1 MISYYHSQEYL
12 ILIAQLETQFRSS
25 PDFTLQKLWYYIQP
39 TLQTLTSLDVLVGV
53 IREAG
58 KKEELGDDIEA
69 LLNPK
74 EGIPLECKGGSI
86 LAILAT
92 GMFNMSGQVQ
102 TDMRRQQ

>member
-1 MISYYHSQEYL
+1 M
-12 ILIAQLETQFRSS
+12 IAQLENQFRSS

-39 TLQTLTSLDVLVGV
+39 TMQTLSSLDILVGV

-58 KKEELGDDIEA
+58 KKKEPDDEIEA

-86 LAILAT
+86 LAIIAA
-92 GMFNMSGQVQ
+92 GMFNMSGYVHLPCIIC
-102 TDMRRQQ
+102 TILCTF